1 MVDEEEAVEPPPKK
15 RRWRWLRVLIVLF
28 ILGLLAAGGTVYGV
42 IWHFGRDLP
51 RVDSLAEYRP
61 PLITRVYGRNGDQLL
76 AEFCEER
83 RTLVSFDEVPKHVR
97 EAFLAA
103 EDSDFYNH
111 DGVDYLGI
119 MRAVFKNLVRG
130 GRVQGASTITQQTA
144 RAFLLHRRKT
154 YTRKIREILLTWKI
168 EERFNKEEI
177 FYLYLNHIYFGAC
190 LEDGFGCYGVQEAS
204 RRYFGK
210 NVQEL
215 SLAEGAVLASL
226 PKAPNKYNPRTNPE
240 EAQKRRD
247 WVLSMMV
254 KKKFATAEEVNA
266 AKETPVLTRPTTN
279 PYYEKAPYYAE
290 HVRQILEEEY
300 GRETLYKGGLKIR
313 ASVDLVM
320 QRAAR
325 KALTSGLERVDR
337 AQGYRG
343 PLYRPVDEIAQSK
356 LTAAMKSQSLQAGQ
370 ILDLQELGGEEAP
383 KDLAGAIRVVA
394 LAPGLSVGAR
404 ITAIEKQKTRRGKQR
419 FGILDFGGER
429 KGRVNLS
436 ERAWQKPLP
445 ARMPKLWG
453 NRQRPY
459 TRTEVGDVVLV
470 RLTKVNEDQSLE
482 AQLIQRPRVQ
492 GALIAIDPR
501 TRDVLAMVGGYS
513 FIDSP
518 FNRAVQSRRQPGSAF
533 KPLVYAAGIQ
543 SRRFTPATMITDQP
557 TTFRDAV
564 KGTSW
569 KPKNYSGAFE
579 GDISV
584 RYCLTFSKNTC
595 SIQIAESVGYDGIKG
610 LARSM
615 GVESRLP
622 NDLTLSLGSGEVFPL
637 ELANAYATLAA
648 GGKVAKPIFITQV
661 DDRFGEQLEAN
672 RAELRQ
678 VVDPAVS
685 YLTLSLMRSV
695 VESGTA
701 QSVKALKRDVAGKTG
716 TTNEQRSAWFVGAV
730 PELVTAVYLGFDN
743 NDPLG
748 RAMTGGGIAAPIW
761 LEFMKAALDP
771 ESKERFAVPPGVVF
785 ARIDPK
791 TGLLASEGMPGAQQE
806 TFLAGTVPKEM
817 TSIEGETEGDL
828 LEEEY

>member
-1 MVDEEEAVEPPPKK
+1 MSEEEELETAPQKPA
-15 RRWRWLRVLIVLF
+15 RRWLKVLLILF
-28 ILGLLAAGGTVYGV
+28 LVGLLLAAGAVGGV
-42 IWHFGRDLP
+42 IWHFSKDLP
-51 RVDSLAEYRP
+51 RVDTLAEYRP
-61 PLITRVYGRNGDQLL
+61 PLITRVYSRDGEQLL

-83 RTLVSFDEVPKHVR
+83 RTLVPYKEVPEHVR
-97 EAFLAA
+97 HAFLAA
-103 EDSDFYNH
+103 EDSDFFNH

-119 MRAVFKNLVRG
+119 LRAVFKNLVRG

-154 YTRKIREILLTWKI
+154 YTRKIREIMLTWKI

-210 NVQEL
+210 DVQEL
-215 SLAEGAVLASL
+215 TLAEGAVLASL
-226 PKAPNKYNPRTNPE
+226 PKAPNKYNPRTSPD
-240 EAQKRRD
+240 EAKKRRD

-254 KKKFATAEEVNA
+254 KKKFAAADAVAA
-266 AKETPVLTRPTTN
+266 AKEEPVLTRPTQN
-279 PYYEKAPYYAE
+279 PYYEKAPYYSE

-300 GRETLYKGGLKIR
+300 GRETLYKGGLNIR
-313 ASVDLVM
+313 ASVDLGM

-325 KALTSGLERVDR
+325 KALMTGLERVDR

-343 PLYRPVDEIAQSK
+343 PLYRPADEAAQVALGK
-356 LTAAMKSQSLQAGQ
+356 AIEATAVQGGQ
-370 ILDLQELGGEEAP
+370 ILDLQGLAGEEPP
-383 KDLAGAIRVVA
+383 KDVAGAIRVVSV
-394 LAPGLSVGAR
+394 APGLSVGAR
-404 ITAIEKQKTRRGKQR
+404 VTAIEKQKTRRGRQR
-419 FGILDFGGER
+419 FGLLDMGGGR

-445 ARMPKLWG
+445 GRMPKIWG
-453 NRQRPY
+453 NGQRPY
-459 TRTEVGDVVLV
+459 TRIKAGDIVLV

-482 AQLIQRPRVQ
+482 AQLIQKPRVQ

-501 TRDVLAMVGGYS
+501 SRDVLAMVGGYS
-513 FIDSP
+513 FLESP

-595 SIQIAESVGYDGIKG
+595 SIQIAESVGYDAIKG
-610 LARSM
+610 LARSV
-615 GVESRLP
+615 GIESRQP

-648 GGKVAKPIFITQV
+648 GGKVAKPIFIAQV

-672 RAELRQ
+672 KAELRQ

-748 RAMTGGGIAAPIW
+748 PAMTGGGIAAPIW
-761 LEFMKAALDP
+761 LEFMKAALDK

-791 TGLLASEGMPGAQQE
+791 TGLLAPEGAAGARQE
-806 TFLAGTVPKEM
+806 TFLTGTAPKEM
-817 TSIEGETEGDL
+817 TSIEEQTEADL
-828 LEEEY
+828 LDEEY

>member
-1 MVDEEEAVEPPPKK
+1 MVA
-15 RRWRWLRVLIVLF
+15 VLIVLF

-119 MRAVFKNLVRG
+119 MRAVLKNLVRG

-254 KKKFATAEEVNA
+254 KKKFATAEEANA

-313 ASVDLVM
+313 ASVDLAM

-337 AQGYRG
+337 AQG
-343 PLYRPVDEIAQSK
+343 
-356 LTAAMKSQSLQAGQ
+356 
-370 ILDLQELGGEEAP
+370 
-383 KDLAGAIRVVA
+383 
-394 LAPGLSVGAR
+394 
-404 ITAIEKQKTRRGKQR
+404 IE
-419 FGILDFGGER
+419 
-429 KGRVNLS
+429 V
-436 ERAWQKPLP
+436 P
-445 ARMPKLWG
+445 
-453 NRQRPY
+453 
-459 TRTEVGDVVLV
+459 
-470 RLTKVNEDQSLE
+470 
-482 AQLIQRPRVQ
+482 
-492 GALIAIDPR
+492 
-501 TRDVLAMVGGYS
+501 
-513 FIDSP
+513 FID
-518 FNRAVQSRRQPGSAF
+518 RWMRLLSRS
-533 KPLVYAAGIQ
+533 
-543 SRRFTPATMITDQP
+543 
-557 TTFRDAV
+557 
-564 KGTSW
+564 
-569 KPKNYSGAFE
+569 
-579 GDISV
+579 
-584 RYCLTFSKNTC
+584 
-595 SIQIAESVGYDGIKG
+595 
-610 LARSM
+610 
-615 GVESRLP
+615 
-622 NDLTLSLGSGEVFPL
+622 
-637 ELANAYATLAA
+637 
-648 GGKVAKPIFITQV
+648 
-661 DDRFGEQLEAN
+661 
-672 RAELRQ
+672 
-678 VVDPAVS
+678 
-685 YLTLSLMRSV
+685 
-695 VESGTA
+695 
-701 QSVKALKRDVAGKTG
+701 
-716 TTNEQRSAWFVGAV
+716 
-730 PELVTAVYLGFDN
+730 
-743 NDPLG
+743 
-748 RAMTGGGIAAPIW
+748 
-761 LEFMKAALDP
+761 
-771 ESKERFAVPPGVVF
+771 
-785 ARIDPK
+785 
-791 TGLLASEGMPGAQQE
+791 
-806 TFLAGTVPKEM
+806 
-817 TSIEGETEGDL
+817 
-828 LEEEY
+828 